1 MYNDCEDGHDMS
13 RDDSTVVTAAPHT
26 APARFCSPLPRRNLP
41 RESSLKRGG
50 SNFVGAFYRAYDQLR
65 SSQGLG
71 GLEFSLPNFGIADL
85 IWVCLPAGICAGKG
99 RSGNAQLPEGN
110 LSKIHITAFEMKLS
124 EWRKALS
131 QAYRY
136 RYFADRSIV
145 VLPPAKAKLAKEA
158 LDIFRELEIGLWSFD
173 AQTGEIQLIFTPKRI
188 RPKSAIARER
198 ALELIRRKL
207 DLRQVGE

>member
-1 MYNDCEDGHDMS
+1 
-13 RDDSTVVTAAPHT
+13 
-26 APARFCSPLPRRNLP
+26 
-41 RESSLKRGG
+41 
-50 SNFVGAFYRAYDQLR
+50 
-65 SSQGLG
+65 LG

-85 IWVCLPAGICAGKG
+85 IWVCLPAGIYARKG
-99 RSGNAQLPEGN
+99 RPGNTPLPEEH
-110 LSKIHITAFEMKLS
+110 LSGIHITAFEMKLS

-158 LDIFRELEIGLWSFD
+158 LDLFRELEIGLWSFD

-188 RPKSAIARER
+188 RPKSAVARAR
-198 ALELIRRKL
+198 ALGLIRRKL